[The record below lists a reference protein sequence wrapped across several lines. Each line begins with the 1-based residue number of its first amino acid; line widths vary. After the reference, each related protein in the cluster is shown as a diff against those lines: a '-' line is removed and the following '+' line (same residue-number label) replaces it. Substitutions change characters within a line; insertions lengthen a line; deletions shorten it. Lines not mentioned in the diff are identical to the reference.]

1 MLQSGKEG
9 YYPQLMQAAEKK
21 MLSLI
26 PERERNKILRL
37 KVKPSKEEENC
48 KLLLFSYCFIY
59 CLKKVNT

>member
-1 MLQSGKEG
+1 LELLQSGKEG

-37 KVKPSKEEENC
+37 KMKPSKEEENC
-48 KLLLFSYCFIY
+48 KSLLFCIPLFN
-59 CLKKVNT
+59 L